1 MEGVGLILSLKAS
14 CKKQETFSHIL
25 MVTLTVIS
33 LFMVVFGSAGYWA
46 FGNGTLAP
54 ITLNM
59 TSHWSATF
67 VKCSLCL
74 GLYLTY
80 PIMMFPI
87 WTICEN
93 SHPIFSQSTANGRR
107 NQIWMRASLVVISAL
122 VAYGVPSFG
131 KFLSLVGSSICTL
144 LGFVFPMYFH
154 LYVLGKELP
163 IWQKALD
170 IFLLSGGFSF
180 GVMGTWQSLVAMM
193 QGELEGEV

>member
-1 MEGVGLILSLKAS
+1 MI
-14 CKKQETFSHIL
+14 
-25 MVTLTVIS
+25 
-33 LFMVVFGSAGYWA
+33 VFGSAGYWA
-46 FGNGTLAP
+46 FGDDTLAP

-67 VKCSLCL
+67 VKCALCL

-93 SHPIFSQSTANGRR
+93 SHPIFQRSPKYR
-107 NQIWMRASLVVISAL
+107 ILLRATIVVISAS
-122 VAYGVPSFG
+122 VAYGVPNFG

-154 LYVLGKELP
+154 LYVLGKELSL
-163 IWQKALD
+163 WQKILD
-170 IFLLSGGFSF
+170 VSLMVGGFIF
-180 GVMGTWQSLVAMM
+180 GIMGTWQSLIAMF